1 MNAVVVHVGSAVP
14 ELEPDLH
21 AVCDLCAQN
30 VPPDDGYLWVDND
43 EIARCEQK
51 TAAWEAEHPATEN
64 MTGDN
69 LRTRPGPARWRVTHT
84 ACDPG
89 SRGDAYAIELDR
101 ISTFRDLA
109 GWTIHLQ
116 GKKWFRY
123 TDWDELAEDA
133 LGAGGGRLV
142 SRYTEPWH
150 G

>member
-1 MNAVVVHVGSAVP
+1 VP

-30 VPPDDGYLWVDND
+30 VSPGDGYLWVDND
-43 EIARCEQK
+43 EVARCEKK
-51 TAAWEAEHPATEN
+51 TAAWEAEHPTTEN

-84 ACDPG
+84 ACEPG

-101 ISTFRDLA
+101 IMTFRDLA
-109 GWTIHLQ
+109 GWTIHLL
-116 GKKWFRY
+116 GKRWLRY

>member
-1 MNAVVVHVGSAVP
+1 M
-14 ELEPDLH
+14 
-21 AVCDLCAQN
+21 
-30 VPPDDGYLWVDND
+30 PDDVEFATKPQQARVMLDQAVAAGVPFALWVDND

-64 MTGDN
+64 MTADN

-109 GWTIHLQ
+109 GWTIHLL
-116 GKKWFRY
+116 GERWFRY